1 MEKYGVFIPN
11 ELEMHQNALSA
22 FIDGLNA
29 LGFNHEVHPLENGY
43 RACDVIVTFGV
54 GKQATKRGR
63 CLQEIIDNHRV
74 HLQDNLQDR
83 SEKNLKRKHVVIERG
98 FIQREEYY
106 MVGWD
111 GLNGRADFCNQRS
124 PGNRMKQLG
133 VTLSPWRRSG
143 THIVLCGQVPW
154 DASVQH
160 TDHIEWCRR
169 TAVRLSE
176 LTDRPIRF
184 RPHPMQPNAVN
195 MTGCPVEISTNPK
208 LDEDMVDAWAVVTF
222 NSNAGVEATIAGVPA
237 FAEDIGAMG
246 YSILNH
252 DLEKINNPE
261 APCRKQWLKNL
272 AYTQW
277 NLEEIASGQTLS
289 HLLEKPMP
297 GIRMWWNTLTNKVPY
312 MRQRSA

>member
-1 MEKYGVFIPN
+1 MEKYGVFIPT
-11 ELEMHQNALSA
+11 ELEMHQTALEA
-22 FIDGLNA
+22 FIAGLDSLGLNHELHA
-29 LGFNHEVHPLENGY
+29 LETGY
-43 RACDVIVTFGV
+43 RACDVIVTFGI
-54 GKQATKRGR
+54 GKKATKRGR
-63 CLQEIIDNHRV
+63 YVQEIIDNHRV
-74 HLQDNLQDR
+74 HLQDDLKGQPVENF
-83 SEKNLKRKHVVIERG
+83 KRKHLVIERG
-98 FIQREEYY
+98 FVRREHYY

-124 PGNRMKQLG
+124 PGNRIKQLG
-133 VTLSPWRRSG
+133 VTLSPWRRNG

-160 TDHIEWCRR
+160 TDHIAWCRK
-169 TAVRLSE
+169 TACRLSE
-176 LTDRPIRF
+176 ITDRPIRF
-184 RPHPMQPNAVN
+184 RPHPMQPNAIN
-195 MTGCPVEISTNPK
+195 MQDCPVEISTNRT

-261 APCRKQWLKNL
+261 TPCRQQWLKNL

-277 NLEEIASGQTLS
+277 NLEEISSGQTLS
-289 HLLEKPMP
+289 HLLGKPIP
-297 GIRMWWNTLTNKVPY
+297 RIQMWWNTLTDRVPY
-312 MRQRSA
+312 KKRHSA